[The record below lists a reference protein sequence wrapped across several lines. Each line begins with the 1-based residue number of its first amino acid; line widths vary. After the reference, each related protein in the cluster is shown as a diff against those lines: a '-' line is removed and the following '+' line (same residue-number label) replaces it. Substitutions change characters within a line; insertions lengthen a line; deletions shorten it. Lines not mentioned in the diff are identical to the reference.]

1 MKKINLNCLKFF
13 LQEEASTDIIE
24 VSIGGLASTYFNMFK
39 NPSEEMEW
47 SFQAARFFLS
57 LGWDVDLSGDM
68 YGGTCYTSPFAHKK
82 FRGVNEV
89 LYLHPHEFSGRVRE
103 STFWWL
109 LRKLQEWKGF
119 DVDIKRVC
127 ITDRICRVDNW
138 EDFVSKHELA
148 YRAAALKFFKRGN
161 SFHSFM
167 KEMTLTTYSEVAA
180 RYPYGKSSH
189 KEQSEAVLNL
199 LRGMVKEGLLY
210 ESKGSRPWMD
220 EVFFDLTIAGSKSHE
235 GGVFCNEFPTRL
247 RTAVRL
253 HRVKEDAE
261 FFNDVTDIV
270 YLNDIAK
277 TTDEKEVIAKMVSE
291 GIIEVYTIPCG
302 VKAIRRA

>member
-13 LQEEASTDIIE
+13 LQAEASTDIIE
-24 VSIGGLASTYFNMFK
+24 VSIGGLASTYFNMLK
-39 NPSEEMEW
+39 NPSEEIEW

-57 LGWDVDLSGDM
+57 LGWDVDLSGDV
-68 YGGTCYTSPFAHKK
+68 YGGFSTSPFAHKK

-127 ITDRICRVDNW
+127 ITDRICRVNNW
-138 EDFVSKHELA
+138 GDFVSKHKSA
-148 YRAAALKFFKRGN
+148 YRAAALNFFKRGN

-180 RYPYGKSSH
+180 RYPCGKPSH

-210 ESKGSRPWMD
+210 EFKGFRPWMD

-235 GGVFCNEFPTRL
+235 G
-247 RTAVRL
+247 
-253 HRVKEDAE
+253 E

-270 YLNDIAK
+270 YLDDIAK